1 MGVSHSTPWSA
12 AWPLAWRA
20 RQAGLVGLLL
30 CGLLAA
36 TAVRA
41 GELLADTLKS
51 SALGQ
56 DLRFNVY
63 LPDGYKDGSARYPV
77 VYLLHGA
84 SGDEHDWP
92 RKGSVV
98 ETLDALIKRGL
109 MRPTVAVMPS
119 IGPQSWF
126 ADGAVHKME
135 TALIT
140 ELLPAVEQRYRVGTA
155 RGERGIAGLSM
166 GGFGALNLSL
176 KHPQRFCAAGI
187 ISPAIYDPLPPDTS
201 AARRAPQLMRNG
213 QFDPELWKA
222 LNYPSHLE
230 AYTKAA
236 QKVPMWIVSG
246 DHDALGIAQMS
257 TNLYWR
263 LLKIQPRLAELRIV
277 DGDHEWM
284 VFRDALPDAL
294 QYMDRMCTRGAGG

>member
-1 MGVSHSTPWSA
+1 MPLQSRLATVAAKLLRTSTA
-12 AWPLAWRA
+12 ALA
-20 RQAGLVGLLL
+20 
-30 CGLLAA
+30 LAA
-36 TAVRA
+36 ASGLAQA
-41 GELLADTLKS
+41 GELFADAVKS
-51 SALGQ
+51 TVLGM

-63 LPDGYKDGSARYPV
+63 LPDGYKDSSTRYPV

-84 SGDEHDWP
+84 SGDEHDWT
-92 RKGSVV
+92 RKGGAV
-98 ETLDALIKRGL
+98 ETLDGLIKRGL
-109 MRPTVAVMPS
+109 MRPSIAVMPS

-126 ADGAVHKME
+126 ADGAVYKME

-140 ELLPAVEQRYRVGTA
+140 ELLPYVESRYRTGTA
-155 RGERGIAGLSM
+155 RSERGIAGLSM

-176 KHPQRFCAAGI
+176 RHPQRFCAAGI

-201 AARRAPQLMRNG
+201 AARRAPQLMRDG
-213 QFDPELWKA
+213 KFDPELWKA

-257 TNLYWR
+257 ANLYWR
-263 LLKIQPRLAELRIV
+263 ILKIQPKLAELRVI

-284 VFRDALPDAL
+284 VFRDALPDTL
-294 QYMDRMCTRGAGG
+294 QYMDRMCAKGG